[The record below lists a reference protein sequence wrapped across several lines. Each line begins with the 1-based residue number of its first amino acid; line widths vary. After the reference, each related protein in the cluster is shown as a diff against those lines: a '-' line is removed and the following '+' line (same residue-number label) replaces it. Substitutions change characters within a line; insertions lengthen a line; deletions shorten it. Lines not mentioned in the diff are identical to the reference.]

1 MSENNNE
8 VRTVICPRC
17 KKDYAEIHDL
27 VMADTGIKIGETIK
41 CPRCQKRRTHNE
53 VL

>member
-17 KKDYAEIHDL
+17 KYEHAEIHDL
-27 VMADTGIKIGETIK
+27 VFADTGIKIGETIR
-41 CPRCQKRRTHNE
+41 CTRCQRDWEEKR
-53 VL
+53 

>member
-17 KKDYAEIHDL
+17 KYDYAEIHDL
-27 VMADTGIKIGETIK
+27 VFADTSIKIGETIR
-41 CPRCQKRRTHNE
+41 CPRCQKNKE
-53 VL
+53 ENQC